1 MEEQTEETPMV
12 LLQIELCG
20 GRLDI
25 PGLVRCSV
33 VVTLADA
40 CFAYS
45 AASSCKVDVHKAL
58 RRLGQCLNDWSEPVA
73 RQLDLYEF
81 YSIDQKV
88 RTHLMPHA
96 VGPRLSV
103 LTNGAD
109 HHA

>member
-1 MEEQTEETPMV
+1 MV

-45 AASSCKVDVHKAL
+45 AALSCKVDVHKAL
-58 RRLGQCLNDWSEPVA
+58 HRLGQRLSDWGVPVA
-73 RQLDLYEF
+73 RRLDLCEC
-81 YSIDQKV
+81 YSIGQKV

-96 VGPRLSV
+96 VGPRLSA